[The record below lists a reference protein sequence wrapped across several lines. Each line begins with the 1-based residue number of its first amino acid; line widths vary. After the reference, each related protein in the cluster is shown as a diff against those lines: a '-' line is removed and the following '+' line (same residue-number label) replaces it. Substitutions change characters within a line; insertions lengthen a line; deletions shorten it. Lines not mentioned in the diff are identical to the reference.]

1 VFFRSLRRGKARGVY
16 RKLSEEMR
24 VRNRKKKTLSES
36 GEGFV

>member
-1 VFFRSLRRGKARGVY
+1 VFYWSLRRDKSRGDY

-24 VRNRKKKTLSES
+24 VRNREKKTLSES